1 MASKEVY
8 VAFSVHGSN
17 AFITAN
23 KRIETDAPLNQRD
36 KLTVD
41 GMEFTIT
48 SPREGTSLRGAKKLF
63 AVSLGTDSDIVR
75 DPNPQAILDWF
86 MKLRGLGWTVDA
98 GKFAAKHKLNVLS
111 STPAAVAP
119 PVAVQAA
126 SEPVQEQKPV
136 QETAPTAATLSPTPQ
151 APTLAPATLAQE
163 PPTPATPTPE
173 PATLSQEK
181 AAVPLKVPSKSS
193 IRLGAR
199 QIKILESLRSP
210 LTNFPLTVDALRK
223 EPTFAKN
230 SRKDMLESLE
240 SLAGPHWQLI
250 TVSLGTDSDIK
261 EILSVRPTDE
271 PAAARQ

>member
-8 VAFSVHGSN
+8 VAFSIYGSN

-23 KRIETDAPLNQRD
+23 KGIETDAPLNQRD

-63 AVSLGTDSDIVR
+63 ADDLTKYVK

-98 GKFAAKHKLNVLS
+98 GKFAAKHKLNVPS

-126 SEPVQEQKPV
+126 SEHVQEQKPV